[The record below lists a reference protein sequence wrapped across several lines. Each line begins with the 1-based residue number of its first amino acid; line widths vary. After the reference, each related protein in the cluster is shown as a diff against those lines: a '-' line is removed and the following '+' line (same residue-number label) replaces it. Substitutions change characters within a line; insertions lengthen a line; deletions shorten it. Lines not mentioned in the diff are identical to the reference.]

1 MYSCAK
7 ISPAHEGPRLRACSQ
22 MQPMAVPL
30 TPTRPHIVLQPH
42 QQRRERVP
50 RAGCQWATASCVDH
64 YQAWAHPVTGQ
75 HSAVQTTHHRAAAA
89 ASRPGHAPY
98 TRSGGRQP
106 TVRPISVSLPQ
117 EGERERAPV
126 LHDRGGTGERGAKY
140 DGSSRVP
147 RPTIRREVF
156 YRYGTHPAAVLL
168 PSSPPSGAPA
178 VRPGGAYH
186 RQWRGRRQANGW
198 VSPFIYALLC
208 WVGFLSCGTVRWR
221 GGGRSPG
228 NELEQRSES

>member
-1 MYSCAK
+1 MRRPLSGVGPSCDGSTLRSPDHTPPCRSSR
-7 ISPAHEGPRLRACSQ
+7 IS
-22 MQPMAVPL
+22 
-30 TPTRPHIVLQPH
+30 TRT
-42 QQRRERVP
+42 RV
-50 RAGCQWATASCVDH
+50 AEDG
-64 YQAWAHPVTGQ
+64 
-75 HSAVQTTHHRAAAA
+75 
-89 ASRPGHAPY
+89 SRPSV
-98 TRSGGRQP
+98 RSP
-106 TVRPISVSLPQ
+106 
-117 EGERERAPV
+117 PV
-126 LHDRGGTGERGAKY
+126 LHGRGGTGERGAKY